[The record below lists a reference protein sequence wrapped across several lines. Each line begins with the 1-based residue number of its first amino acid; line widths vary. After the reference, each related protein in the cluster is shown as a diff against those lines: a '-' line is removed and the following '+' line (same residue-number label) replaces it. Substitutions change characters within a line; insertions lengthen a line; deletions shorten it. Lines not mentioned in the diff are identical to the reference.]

1 MRIKRKKL
9 GCRLLALV
17 MLVTLLAGQRTQV
30 AQAATATNR
39 VPIICYAIST
49 GRVTTYQSVNGAY
62 SGYIDGAS
70 DQIRILNVYS
80 NGWCRVKYP
89 TSRGYKTA
97 YTKSSNL
104 FCNTNFSDSTTT
116 IGQRKTVYRRAN
128 LSQSLGTVYAD
139 DQVVIIGTSG
149 NNTQIIYPV
158 SGGYKMGWISGKY
171 SANSSSGGSGL
182 ASVADGYYVIKSII
196 DTKYVLDVHGISK
209 SNGANIEICQSNGGL
224 NQIFKIKKE
233 SDGYYSLASAHAPD
247 KRVDVDNGGRA
258 SGTNILQWE
267 NNGGNNQRWKI
278 EKTSDGYYSFVSKC
292 NGLYMDVYGAVVSNG
307 GNVCCYAGNG
317 SIAQKFVLQSTSVSG
332 SSNSNTSESSFQMP
346 LDNARCTWSGYTNWS
361 WGNHSGGSGS
371 RVYHLGVDIIGSND
385 NVKATANGEVA
396 RAGWNSANGNYVV
409 LKHNLS
415 GQTVYSFYA
424 HLASRAVS
432 QSQTVSK
439 GTVIG
444 TVGSTGSASYGKHLH
459 FAMMNTLW
467 NGNYYGYAT
476 YFTGNKTTYAGVTYY
491 NPVYV
496 IENHRLP

>member
-17 MLVTLLAGQRTQV
+17 MLVTLLAGQRTQM

-233 SDGYYSLASAHAPD
+233 SDGYYSLAPAHAPD

-332 SSNSNTSESSFQMP
+332 GSSSSNSTYAQPVSVP
-346 LDNARCTWSGYTNWS
+346 GAR
-361 WGNHSGGSGS
+361 WGNNTENGFKHDVQHSSINGKPVYAIADGTILCQQYVGRSGS
-371 RVYHLGVDIIGSND
+371 YAGKLISYG
-385 NVKATANGEVA
+385 NVIKFTSSDGRTTAV
-396 RAGWNSANGNYVV
+396 
-409 LKHNLS
+409 
-415 GQTVYSFYA
+415 YA
-424 HLASRAVS
+424 HLSGFSKCNARVTASAGYPSGVS
-432 QSQTVSK
+432 VAGSPNIVSL
-439 GTVIG
+439 GQYSVRRGELIG
-444 TVGSTGSASYGKHLH
+444 YVGSTGNSTGAHLH
-459 FAMMNTLW
+459 FELRI
-467 NGNYYGYAT
+467 NGIR
-476 YFTGNKTTYAGVTYY
+476 K
-491 NPVYV
+491 NPPDYV
-496 IENHRLP
+496 GIN